1 MKLVEQHHTY
11 LNERFAYYP
20 SIELFDNCERTEFDD
35 NIVNVLRIDFDDG
48 TRVRLN
54 AYVCYDEED
63 APYFDYPEV
72 YLLPRQAKLTE
83 RRRTVV
89 KTILRRH
96 NYPRW
101 LREFVEKN
109 L

>member
-48 TRVRLN
+48 TRS
-54 AYVCYDEED
+54 
-63 APYFDYPEV
+63 
-72 YLLPRQAKLTE
+72 QTE
-83 RRRTVV
+83 RIRL
-89 KTILRRH
+89 LRR
-96 NYPRW
+96 RGRAV
-101 LREFVEKN
+101 L
-109 L
+109 